1 VSAAADV
8 LDRLARSAPPRLW
21 ERMAEAVA
29 AAGGDLTAAAGA
41 DARPDAVAGELTA
54 GALECLRAVLGS
66 AGDRSAALDLLAAD
80 ALLTH
85 AFEVAAEAGPERLE
99 EMAWEALDRLVAL
112 APSGEP

>member
-1 VSAAADV
+1 VVREVAQLTGGSGGG
-8 LDRLARSAPPRLW
+8 RPH
-21 ERMAEAVA
+21 MAQ
-29 AAGGDLTAAAGA
+29 GGVGDPGQ
-41 DARPDAVAGELTA
+41 V
-54 GALECLRAVLGS
+54 ECLRAVLGS